1 MSQGVACLT
10 SPRMSKIDPDRPDF
24 ACQGHGLAQKW
35 DFWSKMPKSEKP
47 LRWSNYKAR
56 IHWETAQTGPQ
67 VTKMPFRVQND
78 MTQGV
83 VRCQTWSKTAIFHE
97 KSPKITVFPL
107 FAKSGKTSFL
117 SKFVC
122 ILGLQN
128 RPPTGWKTWNQGFKT
143 WKPGFFGCFSTSEK
157 CSKVG

>member
-1 MSQGVACLT
+1 MSQGVVCLT
-10 SPRMSKIDPDRPDF
+10 SPRMSKIDPDRPDL

-107 FAKSGKTSFL
+107 FAKK
-117 SKFVC
+117 
-122 ILGLQN
+122 
-128 RPPTGWKTWNQGFKT
+128 WKNVIFEQICVYSRVTE
-143 WKPGFFGCFSTSEK
+143 STSDGLK
-157 CSKVG
+157 NVKSRVQNLKTRFFRVFFDI